1 MHRGCV
7 TVHLRLARIE
17 VSRGP
22 REETRADDD
31 AGQWRRAGLLVAQ
44 GVEVLCGELGGT
56 LLPGGRRG
64 EEKVK
69 VHSTGL
75 SVSAPDFER
84 AAGRG
89 STKKWRR
96 SLRVVDVHRAHLN
109 GLCVQDWLVQ
119 KVS

>member
-1 MHRGCV
+1 MWGGV
-7 TVHLRLARIE
+7 A
-17 VSRGP
+17 S
-22 REETRADDD
+22 
-31 AGQWRRAGLLVAQ
+31 AGLLVAQ
-44 GVEVLCGELGGT
+44 GVEVLCGELAGT

-64 EEKVK
+64 EEKVRM
-69 VHSTGL
+69 HSTGL

-96 SLRVVDVHRAHLN
+96 SLRVVDMHRAHLN

-119 KVS
+119 KVSQDRTPHCLYRAPQGWRAPPGCPAR